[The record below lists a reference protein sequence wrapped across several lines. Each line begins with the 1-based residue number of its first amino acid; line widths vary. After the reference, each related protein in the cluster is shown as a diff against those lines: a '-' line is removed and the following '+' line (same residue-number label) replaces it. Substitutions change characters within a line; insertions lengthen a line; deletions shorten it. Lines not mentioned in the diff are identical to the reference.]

1 MSHVTIMQARG
12 GKMPGE
18 GAQFAV
24 VLERI
29 ARDTMRQLDGLPD
42 DVLNRP
48 VPLPDANTL
57 YALATHLAG
66 STEFWA
72 VQLAS
77 GRDAG
82 RNRLAEFHATGEGTA
97 LIARYERLIGLIHD
111 ALDDLPDDALN
122 GIPPQPP
129 AEYRSTGGLGATL
142 TLRDCL
148 LHAVEHGALHQGHI
162 QITRQLMVDGVQNR

>member
-1 MSHVTIMQARG
+1 MS
-12 GKMPGE
+12 GE

-29 ARDTMRQLDGLPD
+29 ARDVMHQLAGLPD

-57 YALATHLAG
+57 YAIATHLAG

-82 RNRLAEFHATGEGTA
+82 RNRLAEFHATGEGAA
-97 LIARYERLIGLIHD
+97 LMARYERLIALVHG
-111 ALDDLPDDALN
+111 ALDDLPDAALD

-129 AEYRSTGGLGATL
+129 AEYRSTGGLGDTL

-162 QITRQLMVDGVQNR
+162 QITRQLLVDGTVR

>member
-1 MSHVTIMQARG
+1 MMTA
-12 GKMPGE
+12 E
-18 GAQFAV
+18 AAQFAM

-29 ARDTMRQLDGLPD
+29 ARDVMKQLDGLPD

-57 YALATHLAG
+57 YAIATHLVG

-72 VQLAS
+72 VQMAS
-77 GRDAG
+77 GCDAG
-82 RNRLAEFHATGEGTA
+82 RHRQAEFHATGDGAA
-97 LIARYERLIGLIHD
+97 LIARYERLIGLVHD
-111 ALDDLPDDALN
+111 ALDHLPDAAMN

-148 LHAVEHGALHQGHI
+148 LHAVEHAALHQGHI
-162 QITRQLMVDGVQNR
+162 QITRQLLVDGVQSPGQ

>member
-1 MSHVTIMQARG
+1 MA
-12 GKMPGE
+12 GE
-18 GAQFAV
+18 GAQFAK

-29 ARDTMRQLDGLPD
+29 ARDVMKQLDGLPD

-57 YALATHLAG
+57 FAIATHLAG

-72 VQLAS
+72 VQTVTD
-77 GRDAG
+77 RDTG
-82 RNRLAEFHATGEGTA
+82 RNRLAEFHATGEGVA
-97 LIARYERLIGLIHD
+97 LIARYERLIVAIHD
-111 ALDDLPDDALN
+111 ALDDLPDAALN
-122 GIPPQPP
+122 SVPPQPP
-129 AEYRSTGGLGATL
+129 AEYRSTGGLSDTL

-162 QITRQLMVDGVQNR
+162 QITRQLLMDGVQDR

>member
-1 MSHVTIMQARG
+1 MA
-12 GKMPGE
+12 GE

-29 ARDTMRQLDGLPD
+29 ARDVMHQLRDVPD
-42 DVLNRP
+42 PLLNQP
-48 VPLPDANTL
+48 VPLAGANTL
-57 YALATHLAG
+57 YAIATHLAG

-82 RNRLAEFHATGEGTA
+82 RNRLAEFHATGTGTE
-97 LIARYERLIGLIHD
+97 LLARYERLIALVHD
-111 ALDDLPDDALN
+111 ALDDLPDTALN
-122 GIPPQPP
+122 GNPPQPP
-129 AEYRSTGGLGATL
+129 AEYRSTGGLGDTL

-162 QITRQLMVDGVQNR
+162 QITRQLLVDGIVDSRE

>member
-1 MSHVTIMQARG
+1 MAD
-12 GKMPGE
+12 E
-18 GAQFAV
+18 GARFAV

-29 ARDTMRQLDGLPD
+29 ARDVMTQLDGLPD
-42 DVLNRP
+42 DMLNRP

-57 YALATHLAG
+57 YAIATHLAG

-72 VQLAS
+72 VQMAS
-77 GRDAG
+77 GRDVG
-82 RNRLAEFHATGEGTA
+82 RHRQSEFRATGDGPA
-97 LIARYERLIGLIHD
+97 LIARYERLIAAVHD
-111 ALDDLPDDALN
+111 TLDTLPDTALD

-129 AEYRSTGGLGATL
+129 AEYRSTGGLGETL

-162 QITRQLMVDGVQNR
+162 QITRQLMEGGIESR

>member
-1 MSHVTIMQARG
+1 MA
-12 GKMPGE
+12 GE
-18 GAQFAV
+18 GAQFAT

-29 ARDTMRQLDGLPD
+29 ARDVMKQLDGVPD

-57 YALATHLAG
+57 YAIATHLAG

-72 VQLAS
+72 VQMAS
-77 GRDAG
+77 GRDVG
-82 RNRLAEFHATGEGTA
+82 RHRQAEFRATGDGPA
-97 LIARYERLIGLIHD
+97 LIARYERLIAAIHG
-111 ALDDLPDDALN
+111 ALDNLPDKAMES
-122 GIPPQPP
+122 IPPQPP
-129 AEYRSTGGLGATL
+129 AEYRSTGGLGETL

-162 QITRQLMVDGVQNR
+162 QITRQLLVDGIQSLK

>member
-1 MSHVTIMQARG
+1 MANEAS
-12 GKMPGE
+12 
-18 GAQFAV
+18 QFAQ

-29 ARDTMRQLDGLPD
+29 ARDVMKQLDGLPD

-66 STEFWA
+66 ATEFWV
-72 VQLAS
+72 VQMAS

-82 RNRLAEFHATGEGTA
+82 RNRLAEFHATGAGAA
-97 LIARYERLIGLIHD
+97 LIARYEHLIAAVHD
-111 ALDDLPDDALN
+111 ALDTLPDTAMN

-129 AEYRSTGGLGATL
+129 AEYRSTGGLGETL

-148 LHAVEHGALHQGHI
+148 LHAVEHAALHQGHI
-162 QITRQLMVDGVQNR
+162 QITRQVMVDGIQSPNR

>member
-1 MSHVTIMQARG
+1 MA
-12 GKMPGE
+12 GE
-18 GAQFAV
+18 GARLAV

-29 ARDTMRQLDGLPD
+29 ARDVMHQLDGLSD

-57 YALATHLAG
+57 YAIAIHLAG

-72 VQLAS
+72 VQMAS

-82 RNRLAEFHATGEGTA
+82 RNRLAEFHASGEGAA
-97 LIARYERLIGLIHD
+97 LQARYERLIALVHG
-111 ALDDLPDDALN
+111 ALDTLPDDALDS
-122 GIPPQPP
+122 IPPQPP
-129 AEYRSTGGLGATL
+129 AEYRSTGGLGDTL

-148 LHAVEHGALHQGHI
+148 LHAIEHGALHQGHI
-162 QITRQLMVDGVQNR
+162 QITRQLLVDGVSQ

>member
-1 MSHVTIMQARG
+1 MAD
-12 GKMPGE
+12 E
-18 GAQFAV
+18 GAQFAN

-29 ARDTMRQLDGLPD
+29 ARDVMQQLDGLPD

-66 STEFWA
+66 ATEFWA
-72 VQLAS
+72 VQTAT
-77 GRDAG
+77 GRDTG
-82 RNRLAEFHATGEGTA
+82 RNRLAEFHASGEGAA
-97 LIARYERLIGLIHD
+97 LIARYDRLIAAVHD
-111 ALDDLPDDALN
+111 ALDDLPDATLN
-122 GIPPQPP
+122 SIPPQPP
-129 AEYRSTGGLGATL
+129 AEYRSTGGLGDRL

-162 QITRQLMVDGVQNR
+162 QITRQLIVDEIKGR

>member
-1 MSHVTIMQARG
+1 MQS
-12 GKMPGE
+12 E
-18 GAQFAV
+18 GAQFAA

-29 ARDTMRQLDGLPD
+29 ARDVLYQLDGLSD
-42 DVLNRP
+42 EILNRP

-82 RNRLAEFHATGEGTA
+82 RNRLAEFHATGDGSA
-97 LIARYERLIGLIHD
+97 LLARYERLIGLIHG
-111 ALDDLPDDALN
+111 ALDDLPDAALD

-129 AEYRSTGGLGATL
+129 AEYRSTGGLGDTL

-162 QITRQLMVDGVQNR
+162 QITRQLLVDGPSR

>member
-1 MSHVTIMQARG
+1 MT
-12 GKMPGE
+12 GE
-18 GAQFAV
+18 GARFAV

-29 ARDTMRQLDGLPD
+29 ARDVMHQLDGLSD

-48 VPLPDANTL
+48 VPLLDANTL
-57 YALATHLAG
+57 YAIATHLAG

-72 VQLAS
+72 VQMAS

-82 RNRLAEFHATGEGTA
+82 RNRQAEFHATGDGPA
-97 LIARYERLIGLIHD
+97 LIARYERLITLVHG
-111 ALDDLPDDALN
+111 ALDDLPNAALDD
-122 GIPPQPP
+122 IPPQPP
-129 AEYRSTGGLGATL
+129 AEYRSTGGLGDTL

-162 QITRQLMVDGVQNR
+162 QITRQLLVDGIQKR

>member
-1 MSHVTIMQARG
+1 MAS
-12 GKMPGE
+12 E
-18 GAQFAV
+18 GTQFAN

-29 ARDTMRQLDGLPD
+29 ARDVIKQLDGLPD
-42 DVLNRP
+42 SVLNQP

-57 YALATHLAG
+57 YAIATHLAG
-66 STEFWA
+66 ATEFWA
-72 VQLAS
+72 VQMAS

-82 RNRLAEFHATGEGTA
+82 RNRLAEFRATGEGAA
-97 LIARYERLIGLIHD
+97 LIARYERLIAALHD
-111 ALDDLPDDALN
+111 ALDTLPDAAMN

-129 AEYRSTGGLGATL
+129 AEYRSTGGLGDVL

-162 QITRQLMVDGVQNR
+162 QITRQLMVDQCGLEGSR